1 MNRADPRTYLADV
14 VALLAK
20 SWPDNRTINLVAHG
34 HSVPAGYFDTP
45 TVDTFNAYP
54 HLIHVRLK
62 QRFPT
67 AVLNMIVTAIGG
79 EHSVSGAARFQ
90 RDVLPLKPDVLFL
103 DYALN
108 DRGLSLKQA
117 RQAWV
122 QMIQQ
127 ALDGGVKIILL
138 TPTLDKRAILDD
150 PVDPLN
156 QHADQ
161 VRQLAAEFGVGLADS
176 FQASQA
182 ALRAGLNIDELMSHV
197 NHPNRRGHEVVV
209 GELWK
214 WFAVK

>member
-1 MNRADPRTYLADV
+1 MNRADPKTYLAEV
-14 VALLAK
+14 VARLAQ

-67 AVLNMIVTAIGG
+67 AVINMIVTARGG
-79 EHSVSGAARFQ
+79 EHSVSGATRFQ
-90 RDVLPLKPDVLFL
+90 RDVLPLKPDVLL
-103 DYALN
+103 IDYALN
-108 DRGLSLKQA
+108 DRGLSLEQA
-117 RQAWV
+117 RQAWG

-127 ALDGGVKIILL
+127 ALDVGAKIILL
-138 TPTLDKRAILDD
+138 TPTLDQRADLND
-150 PVDPLN
+150 PADPLN
-156 QHADQ
+156 RQANQ

-176 FQASQA
+176 FEASQA
-182 ALRAGLNIDELMSHV
+182 ALRAGLKIDELMSHV

-214 WFAVK
+214 WFPEK